1 MFNGDR
7 VSVSEDEKVPEMMV
21 GRWLQD
27 SVNRLNTA
35 ELRTHKWLRQ

>member
-21 GRWLQD
+21 GMIAGQCEQ
-27 SVNRLNTA
+27 A
-35 ELRTHKWLRQ
+35 